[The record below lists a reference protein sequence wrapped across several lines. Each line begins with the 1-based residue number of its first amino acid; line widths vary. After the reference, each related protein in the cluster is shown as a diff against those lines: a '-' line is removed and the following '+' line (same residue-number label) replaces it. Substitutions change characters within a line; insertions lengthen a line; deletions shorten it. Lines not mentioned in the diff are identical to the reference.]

1 MSTAKNI
8 LRTIGL
14 MARGHRHSSLT
25 LSQRLPS
32 CRSAAAKVLKSLH
45 DAKLVRVVAWERVS
59 NAIMPVY
66 SWGVDEDDAP
76 RPAMLTP
83 HEKWLRQKSKPE
95 YQLQHREADKRYKAR
110 KRLAQ
115 GKTLSLL
122 DMPAAPILR
131 MRNGTTSVR
140 VHRMVDDE

>member
-14 MARGHRHSSLT
+14 MARGQRHSSLT

-32 CRSAAAKVLKSLH
+32 CRSAAAKVLKALH
-45 DAKLVRVVAWERVS
+45 DAQLVRVAAWERS
-59 NAIMPVY
+59 GTAIMPVY
-66 SWGVDEDDAP
+66 AWGVDAADVA
-76 RPAMLTP
+76 RPPALTR
-83 HEKWLRQKSKPE
+83 HEKWLKQ
-95 YQLQHREADKRYKAR
+95 REDPTFKARHAEANRRYKAR
-110 KRLAQ
+110 QRLAN
-115 GKTLSLL
+115 GRMPGLL

-140 VHRMVDDE
+140 VHRMGDDE